1 MIHSFAITN
10 YLGDRIKLD
19 LREPEV
25 SGFLIKSVTGLGPV
39 KATVNTTEVVTND
52 GSMFNSARLSQRNIV
67 FQIVFVDTVYGETIE
82 DVRQK
87 SYKYFPAKKSVE
99 IIIETD
105 NRYVRTSG
113 YVESNEPNIFSSQ
126 EGTSISI
133 ICPDPFFYSAGED
146 GNNVTDFYSIDPMF
160 EFPFSNE
167 SLTEPLLV
175 FGEIQIKTEGVITY
189 YGDAEIGVTI
199 YIHAIG
205 PASNINIY
213 NTETREVMK
222 IDTVKLQKLT
232 GKGIVA
238 SDDIV
243 INTSKGDK
251 SITLIREGVSYN
263 ILNCLDKN
271 TDWFTLA
278 KGDNIFAFT
287 ADSGVTNLQFRIEN
301 KVILVLNADFE
312 SIAVIDTY
320 ESMIWT
326 DRYNSYGDFEIFFAM
341 DTQLLQ
347 YLKEDYYLWLKDSE
361 HCMIIEDIKINADTE
376 EGNHLIV
383 TGRSLESILERR
395 IIWGQRIFNGNL
407 QNGIQTMLNECI
419 ISPSIADRKI
429 SNFVFVPSADPK
441 ITSLKIDNQYTGD
454 CLYDVVK
461 GLCEENNIGFKI
473 VLTDENNFAFSL
485 YAGVDR
491 SYEQTENPYVVFS
504 PNFENIIN
512 SNYYSS
518 RASFR
523 NVTLV
528 AGEGEGAAR
537 RTAIVGSA
545 SGLDR
550 RELFTDARDISSD
563 TEDGTL
569 SDAEYMAQLRT
580 KGLKNLADHIV
591 TTAFEGEVEVTRLF
605 KYGEDFFIGD
615 IVQIANEYGNEGSAY
630 ISELVISNSEEG
642 LSIYPTFKTISK

>member
-1 MIHSFAITN
+1 MNEQFGEKVKAIFDSITILQAKDSELKRDN
-10 YLGDRIKLD
+10 ANINGDSPMGAMLQYGANTAKEYNL
-19 LREPEV
+19 EY
-25 SGFLIKSVTGLGPV
+25 LIKPAIAELHR
-39 KATVNTTEVVTND
+39 D
-52 GSMFNSARLSQRNIV
+52 GWIHIHDL
-67 FQIVFVDTVYGETIE
+67 
-82 DVRQK
+82 
-87 SYKYFPAKKSVE
+87 
-99 IIIETD
+99 
-105 NRYVRTSG
+105 
-113 YVESNEPNIFSSQ
+113 
-126 EGTSISI
+126 
-133 ICPDPFFYSAGED
+133 
-146 GNNVTDFYSIDPMF
+146 DFYAWTTTCTQIELRKLFKNGFNTGHGHLRAPKSIGSYAALAAIAIQ
-160 EFPFSNE
+160 SNQNDQHGGQ
-167 SLTEPLLV
+167 SV
-175 FGEIQIKTEGVITY
+175 VDFDYAMAEGVRYTY
-189 YGDAEIGVTI
+189 QKYLKEGYEICERLNDLKDKAWILDYAMEKT
-199 YIHAIG
+199 
-205 PASNINIY
+205 
-213 NTETREVMK
+213 TR
-222 IDTVKLQKLT
+222 
-232 GKGIVA
+232 
-238 SDDIV
+238 
-243 INTSKGDK
+243 
-251 SITLIREGVSYN
+251 
-263 ILNCLDKN
+263 
-271 TDWFTLA
+271 
-278 KGDNIFAFT
+278 
-287 ADSGVTNLQFRIEN
+287 
-301 KVILVLNADFE
+301 
-312 SIAVIDTY
+312 DTY
-320 ESMIWT
+320 Q
-326 DRYNSYGDFEIFFAM
+326 AM

-473 VLTDENNFAFSL
+473 VLTDENKFAFSL

-591 TTAFEGEVEVTRLF
+591 TTAFEGEVEVTQLF